1 MDNIGVLEASD
12 DMYDGVAFA
21 DICKELISE
30 SFTLGRALDQSC
42 DIDELDRCRCHFLR
56 MAEVS
61 KKLEPFIRNR
71 HDSDIGIYCAER
83 IVGRFCACLGE

>member
-42 DIDELDRCRCHFLR
+42 DIDEFEWLKSARSL
-56 MAEVS
+56 S
-61 KKLEPFIRNR
+61 LSSGTGTIPILG
-71 HDSDIGIYCAER
+71 S
-83 IVGRFCACLGE
+83 IVQNG